1 MRICLILEGSYP
13 YTFGGVS
20 SWTHQMICQMPDID
34 FVLWVIGARA
44 EDRGKFVYEL
54 PKNVK
59 EVHEVFLDD
68 ALKIRGSSRI
78 SLRLSEEEKTAIR
91 ELMNCGRPDWKVL
104 FSLFRDRKVGIGDL
118 LMGEDFL
125 DIMTDLCREDY
136 PYIPYADTFHMMRSM
151 LLPVFYMCQQEIP
164 DADIYHA
171 ICTGYAGL
179 LGSMASI
186 RKGKPLLLTEH
197 GIYSREREEEIIR
210 ADWVEPIFKRHWI
223 RFFYML
229 SSVIYENAFRVTNLF
244 YRAGQTQIDLGAPKE
259 RVMTIPNGIDYDRF
273 SKIPLKVPDG
283 FIDIGALIR
292 LAPIKDVKTL
302 IYAFFEVSKKMPN
315 VRLHILGGTDDED
328 YAKECY
334 ELKEELG
341 LDRLIFTGRVDS
353 AEYMEKL
360 DFTVLSSISEGQPLS
375 ILESFAAGRPCVA
388 TEVGCCRELIEGDR
402 GDHFG
407 NAGFIVPPMHR
418 ELLASALIRMAE
430 NPDRIRRYGQR
441 GKERAKAFYRR
452 EDMVRKY
459 RELYELTMESREGH
473 GSEVQENV

>member
-44 EDRGKFVYEL
+44 EDRGHFVYEL

-197 GIYSREREEEIIR
+197 GIYSREREEEIRIFVNISIVKSASIR
-210 ADWVEPIFKRHWI
+210 GSAR
-223 RFFYML
+223 RR
-229 SSVIYENAFRVTNLF
+229 SSGPT
-244 YRAGQTQIDLGAPKE
+244 GWS
-259 RVMTIPNGIDYDRF
+259 RF
-273 SKIPLKVPDG
+273 S
-283 FIDIGALIR
+283 
-292 LAPIKDVKTL
+292 
-302 IYAFFEVSKKMPN
+302 N
-315 VRLHILGGTDDED
+315 V
-328 YAKECY
+328 
-334 ELKEELG
+334 
-341 LDRLIFTGRVDS
+341 TGS
-353 AEYMEKL
+353 A
-360 DFTVLSSISEGQPLS
+360 SSICYHRSSTRMP
-375 ILESFAAGRPCVA
+375 
-388 TEVGCCRELIEGDR
+388 
-402 GDHFG
+402 FG
-407 NAGFIVPPMHR
+407 
-418 ELLASALIRMAE
+418 
-430 NPDRIRRYGQR
+430 
-441 GKERAKAFYRR
+441 
-452 EDMVRKY
+452 
-459 RELYELTMESREGH
+459 
-473 GSEVQENV
+473 